1 MLKAKKNYSFQY
13 EMEHRHKR
21 RPWPIPR
28 LHERLLVLSQGRI
41 SCTSRDCGA
50 ESVGDIVSDVCLHNF
65 LSVLPTVRALEIAH
79 FL

>member
-1 MLKAKKNYSFQY
+1 
-13 EMEHRHKR
+13 MEHRHKR

-50 ESVGDIVSDVCLHNF
+50 ESVGDIIWHVIHLKFNLTSRLN
-65 LSVLPTVRALEIAH
+65 VRILRWGLEAIQI
-79 FL
+79 